1 MKVGDRAT
9 VKSKKSKPDRFN
21 RLRDPE
27 SRLVVTPEGFDRIK
41 QMVARSF
48 ELIAT
53 DVHG

>member
-1 MKVGDRAT
+1 VKLGDRAA
-9 VKSKKSKPDRFN
+9 VRSKKSKPDRFN

-27 SRLVVTPEGFDRIK
+27 SRFVVTPEGFDGIK